1 MKWNW
6 KRPVAFLL
14 SFAMMAGSLQ
24 GALSL
29 PVFAA
34 PEVKVYFVDRDG
46 GNPTIEA
53 TRMVGN
59 DAGNA
64 SAFLG
69 LTVDGVQ
76 SSDYQVSR
84 IITTSQEPLEPDEEG
99 NLPKL
104 EDLIVL
110 GSDKKTVNINPN
122 TPGGTYNIL
131 VKLNMLSKDG
141 LVTETFGSGA
151 GGDTIPPTV
160 DGSIGAQLSD
170 DLKTITLTMSENI
183 DSESNPDKSMFSIS
197 GGSSPVTITNIT
209 LSGAVITIE
218 LNAPLDRTKIYR
230 LLYQETGGY
239 FIADDSGNPA
249 SNFSTEIK
257 FDAETTTS
265 SDNLSNGEENSSDDV
280 PVNNDAL
287 DNNSDPNGNDTDNIT
302 AENNTHDTNTKPVD
316 ETPSDT
322 TKPTDDTS
330 TPVLKG
336 SGETP
341 LLDTPTSQAKKLN
354 SFFANAGGS
363 FTLDS
368 SRLIDQDSTMTLTL
382 RRSGNTFSFDN
393 VSGTQSF
400 EGFTTCV
407 LDTTAPSGGIEDKDN
422 DGGSKIYVRF
432 SGNGVTSFKAS
443 FDSAQTKNMLRDGT
457 LFEVK
462 FEQLGTHE
470 LTLKLK
476 NPQDMVNEIAENIKD
491 ETLMREYII
500 YKDGDRNNFVTGDIQ
515 LLHKKEFSGMPDS
528 VANIEWVWKAD
539 PGELPDGKTD
549 ADIIRIPAN
558 DSPLDWFTATVTQQD
573 ERDVTG
579 TLTAI
584 VTYKP
589 QGGGSL
595 VTADPSKTPVITITV
610 KKRGKS
616 PLVDTIERTVIESD
630 SGVSYVNAK
639 IPAMITMD
647 CYKGDILP
655 QFPKTS
661 DNPYTFKGY
670 LYSGTGTRFCSS
682 VRISADDN
690 TVVGL
695 RYMKNNEELD
705 ADLSTETTIPFEAHS
720 DDADWEDKI
729 EYNIYAKADGTK
741 NTRSTNVTFSFY
753 REGGTEP
760 YEQYTTNIKVTDSSP
775 SSDTSLKN
783 LEIRQYKNGNLI
795 DNLIQMV
802 TQGNAYDWEFDP
814 EQTAYDLTFSYKTD
828 YITLKPTRNENH
840 QTMTI
845 TYTDD
850 DGIEQTKELVNGAN
864 SEKIPLELN
873 VPRKITITVKSESG
887 IEGTYDILAT
897 RRPPSD
903 DATLSSLQVYDSADA
918 EATDLMNPA
927 FSNSQNEYTITV
939 PYQTDKVLVKVVP
952 TDNIGAEIE
961 YIRPDVEN
969 EDSKTSVA
977 KEQWVPLVC
986 ELQDGLVVNNRT
998 EIKIRVVAEDG
1009 TAREEYTVN
1018 VIRTAPQTNTD
1029 LQGLKITDVTA
1040 EEETEGSGDLT
1051 TSLKPAF
1058 ATGKKD
1064 YSITLP
1070 YGSGKINF
1078 TATLDPQ
1085 YNSTMQLMS
1094 DNKRLEILSTDKPS
1108 KTVTVKAGTSVTYVI
1123 RVTAEDGSTMTD
1135 YSITVTHTAPGK
1147 DATLSGIDIVDTTA
1161 TGDAAT
1167 GGAAGG
1173 TRLGVDN
1180 FLAETKKYTVTV
1192 DYVVTS
1198 VDVSAKVVD
1207 PKASKLTINGK
1218 NIDLGTGAGGAAGG
1232 TATTSANVKLD
1243 YPNTTITI
1251 IATAEDG
1258 VTTSKYVV
1266 TVKRNPPSD
1275 DARLASLKVD
1285 PGTLSPL
1292 FVPSKTEYTATIEA
1306 DDNRVSITAVPT
1318 EPHATMTIDGNE
1330 LKSGEAYSLELVE
1343 VNQTVTIVV
1352 TAQDGKSQ
1360 KTYTIRFTNKNL
1372 IKKSANA
1379 DLKSLK
1385 LTKGEMSPVFKP
1397 STLDYSFYTTEDTSY
1412 VDLYPVPS
1420 DPNATVRVMA
1430 GTLQIGDHNGNYSQT
1445 IVDGE
1450 NEFTIEVT
1458 ASDGVTIKTYTA
1470 MVYRNDEENMGSL
1483 TPLTI
1488 EDIDL
1493 EAESPIISSDIT
1505 KRPRVSSEVF
1515 QELKNY
1521 PDKTLVLQGNDYSL
1535 QFAAKDLNTI
1545 IPDAVNYNFGMKF
1558 SSDSEAEIMDEI
1570 NSYSG
1575 NQGLTPIFVEFNY
1588 HGELPGKATY
1598 TLSLG
1603 KQYANQKL
1611 YFHYYNE
1618 ERGRIDYY
1626 GYITTNSQG
1635 TFSVPLSRL
1644 GTFIITPRRIAGS
1657 ENKALVSTAAGSTA
1671 NGNAASEE
1679 GVNLGNTEQVR
1690 NSKINPDTG
1699 FRAK

>member
-29 PVFAA
+29 PVSAA
-34 PEVKVYFVDRDG
+34 EAKVTVYFVDDDG
-46 GNPTIEA
+46 SNPNMSA
-53 TRMVGN
+53 TRM
-59 DAGNA
+59 
-64 SAFLG
+64 
-69 LTVDGVQ
+69 
-76 SSDYQVSR
+76 
-84 IITTSQEPLEPDEEG
+84 
-99 NLPKL
+99 
-104 EDLIVL
+104 
-110 GSDKKTVNINPN
+110 
-122 TPGGTYNIL
+122 
-131 VKLNMLSKDG
+131 
-141 LVTETFGSGA
+141 
-151 GGDTIPPTV
+151 
-160 DGSIGAQLSD
+160 IGAQGQASAKMKIEVAAGMDASD
-170 DLKTITLTMSENI
+170 YYIKKVDVNPAEAVNENKKQYINFDQNSQSIIISSDASPEAGKEDTYKIALTLALLAN
-183 DSESNPDKSMFSIS
+183 
-197 GGSSPVTITNIT
+197 GGITNERYTPAPTPTPPTPDPDGGTTISDSNDEETTIGYSKNETNLAESPELNTYLADAISVNGTFEIKNRDITVDAQSSFVFDVTSNDNGKLGFTVIGGKGLGAFEPYDEVAIDMNGGVVDNGDGTTTINISLTSKSGTANNLGIALKSYQQKEDIVVGTRFT
-209 LSGAVITIE
+209 LSIE
-218 LNAPLDRTKIYR
+218 
-230 LLYQETGGY
+230 Q
-239 FIADDSGNPA
+239 
-249 SNFSTEIK
+249 
-257 FDAETTTS
+257 
-265 SDNLSNGEENSSDDV
+265 
-280 PVNNDAL
+280 
-287 DNNSDPNGNDTDNIT
+287 
-302 AENNTHDTNTKPVD
+302 
-316 ETPSDT
+316 
-322 TKPTDDTS
+322 
-330 TPVLKG
+330 
-336 SGETP
+336 
-341 LLDTPTSQAKKLN
+341 PTSP
-354 SFFANAGGS
+354 
-363 FTLDS
+363 D
-368 SRLIDQDSTMTLTL
+368 LTL
-382 RRSGNTFSFDN
+382 
-393 VSGTQSF
+393 
-400 EGFTTCV
+400 
-407 LDTTAPSGGIEDKDN
+407 I
-422 DGGSKIYVRF
+422 
-432 SGNGVTSFKAS
+432 
-443 FDSAQTKNMLRDGT
+443 
-457 LFEVK
+457 
-462 FEQLGTHE
+462 
-470 LTLKLK
+470 LK
-476 NPQDMVNEIAENIKD
+476 NPQTFVNEIAESFMDDANLDSFIEFFGTNKK
-491 ETLMREYII
+491 EYIT
-500 YKDGDRNNFVTGDIQ
+500 DDFQ
-515 LLHKKEFSGMPDS
+515 LLHRTPIPGLPASEA
-528 VANIEWVWKAD
+528 VIEWRWFPD
-539 PGELPDGKTD
+539 PDTSIPEQAGDDGKKYVS
-549 ADIIRIPAN
+549 IPNN
-558 DSPLDWFTATVTQQD
+558 DYTGNWYTASVTQPEQYD
-573 ERDVTG
+573 YKGR
-579 TLTAI
+579 LCAI
-584 VTYKP
+584 VRYTSV
-589 QGGGSL
+589 GGETVSSG
-595 VTADPSKTPVITITV
+595 TWGENGIEDIPGNIKAEIPIVI
-610 KKRGKS
+610 KKRGTSPEVTYDEAWVKAPSNGSADKVINEKLPNTISMDCNQNQFEEFPKGNDYPYQFKGHITNGSGTRSCDYVIVKS
-616 PLVDTIERTVIESD
+616 SEPDVITMRYTKDLVDYDLASGKQISFKVTQDDDFRD
-630 SGVSYVNAK
+630 S
-639 IPAMITMD
+639 
-647 CYKGDILP
+647 
-655 QFPKTS
+655 
-661 DNPYTFKGY
+661 
-670 LYSGTGTRFCSS
+670 
-682 VRISADDN
+682 
-690 TVVGL
+690 
-695 RYMKNNEELD
+695 
-705 ADLSTETTIPFEAHS
+705 
-720 DDADWEDKI
+720 I
-729 EYNIYAKADGTK
+729 EYYIYAKPNGKKDI
-741 NTRSTNVTFSFY
+741 RSTQLTFSFY
-753 REGGTEP
+753 RNGSTEP
-760 YEQYTTNIKVTDSSP
+760 FEEYKTSVSVRDTSP
-775 SSDTSLKN
+775 STDTTLKDM
-783 LEIRQYKNGNLI
+783 EIRQYRSGNLFENVI
-795 DNLIQMV
+795 LDWTGQSAV
-802 TQGNAYDWEFDP
+802 DWEFIP
-814 EQTAYDLTFSYKTD
+814 EQKTYSLHFGYKTEK
-828 YITLKPTRNENH
+828 IVFKPFIN
-840 QTMTI
+840 QPDQKVYVS
-845 TYTDD
+845 YTDPVT
-850 DGIEQTKELVNGAN
+850 GVAVNEKEMKDQDKTDQINLGDFG
-864 SEKIPLELN
+864 
-873 VPRKITITVKSESG
+873 VKTSIKFKVVSESG
-887 IEGTYDILAT
+887 VEDTYIFEVQRKNA
-897 RRPPSD
+897 SE
-903 DATLSSLQVYDSADA
+903 DATLSELHIFDSADA
-918 EATDLMNPA
+918 EAVDLMNPA
-927 FSNSQNEYTITV
+927 FGNANEYTIKV
-939 PYQTDKVLVKVVP
+939 PYMTDKVLVKVVP
-952 TDNIGAEIE
+952 TDRIGAEIE
-961 YIRPDVEN
+961 FIQPDLEG
-969 EDSKTSVA
+969 EDSKTSTSTD
-977 KEQWVPLVC
+977 QWVPLVC
-986 ELQDGLVVNNRT
+986 ELQDGLVVNNLT
-998 EIKIRVVAEDG
+998 PIKIRVIAENGVDKK
-1009 TAREEYTVN
+1009 EYTVN
-1018 VIRTAPQTNTD
+1018 VIREAPQHNTD
-1029 LQGLKITDVTA
+1029 LAGLKITNVAA
-1040 EEETEGSGDLT
+1040 EEEAEGSGDLT
-1051 TSLKPAF
+1051 ASLKPAF
-1058 ATGKKD
+1058 ATGKKEYSLTLD
-1064 YSITLP
+1064 Y
-1070 YGSGKINF
+1070 GVEKINF
-1078 TATLDPQ
+1078 AATLDPQ

-1094 DNKRLEILSTDKPS
+1094 DNKRLEVLSTEKPS
-1108 KTVTVKAGTSVTYVI
+1108 KTLTIKPGATVTYVI
-1123 RVTAEDGSTMTD
+1123 RVTAEDGSTMSD
-1135 YSITVTHTAPGK
+1135 YSITVTRTAPST
-1147 DATLSGIDIVDTTA
+1147 DATLSGIDIIDTTGA
-1161 TGDAAT
+1161 GNAAGG

-1420 DPNATVRVMA
+1420 DPNATVRVMS

>member
-14 SFAMMAGSLQ
+14 SFAMMAGTLQ

-84 IITTSQEPLEPDEEG
+84 IITTAQDGSSTSEELA
-99 NLPKL
+99 NK
-104 EDLIVL
+104 IVL
-110 GSDKKTVNINPN
+110 GSDKKTININPD
-122 TPGGTYNIL
+122 TPSGIYNIL
-131 VKLNMLSKDG
+131 VKLNMLSRDG

-151 GGDTIPPTV
+151 GGDTTPPSV
-160 DGSIGAQLSD
+160 DGSKGAQLSN
-170 DLKTITLTMSENI
+170 DLQSIVLAMSENVDVESRLSTTI
-183 DSESNPDKSMFSIS
+183 FGVSDGTTTVNIANVTANGSEI
-197 GGSSPVTITNIT
+197 TITFAN
-209 LSGAVITIE
+209 
-218 LNAPLDRTKIYR
+218 PLDNSKTYT
-230 LLYQETGGY
+230 LTYNPTVVNY
-239 FIADDSGNPA
+239 IADDSGNIFSAGFTNMQVKKAIDPTISSETN
-249 SNFSTEIK
+249 SNEDSN
-257 FDAETTTS
+257 DETTI
-265 SDNLSNGEENSSDDV
+265 G
-280 PVNNDAL
+280 NNDDQSEIAPSTNPSPEDESSIDTGTIPETGSPTDTTAPANDASAPSL
-287 DNNSDPNGNDTDNIT
+287 NPENDTPI
-302 AENNTHDTNTKPVD
+302 
-316 ETPSDT
+316 
-322 TKPTDDTS
+322 
-330 TPVLKG
+330 
-336 SGETP
+336 
-341 LLDTPTSQAKKLN
+341 LDAPISQAKKLN

-368 SRLIDQDSTMTLTL
+368 SRLIDQDSRMTLTL

-393 VSGTQSF
+393 VSGTQTF
-400 EGFTTCV
+400 AGYTTCV
-407 LDTTAPSGGIEDKDN
+407 LNTTAPSGGIEDKDN

-432 SGNGVTSFKAS
+432 SGNGVTSFTAS

-528 VANIEWVWKAD
+528 VANIEWVWKAN

-595 VTADPSKTPVITITV
+595 VTADPNKTPVITITV

-695 RYMKNNEELD
+695 RYMKNNEEID

-802 TQGNAYDWEFDP
+802 TQGNAYDWEFNP

-1040 EEETEGSGDLT
+1040 EEETEGSGDL
-1051 TSLKPAF
+1051 SANLKPAF
-1058 ATGKKD
+1058 TTGKKD

-1147 DATLSGIDIVDTTA
+1147 DATLSGIDIVDTTG
-1161 TGDAAT
+1161 TGDAAAGG

-1198 VDVSAKVVD
+1198 VDVTAKLTD
-1207 PKASKLTINGK
+1207 LKASKLTINGK
-1218 NIDLGTGAGGAAGG
+1218 NIDLGTGTGGAGGAAGG

-1266 TVKRNPPSD
+1266 TVKRREPSN

-1306 DDNRVSITAVPT
+1306 DDNRVTITAVPT
-1318 EPHATMTIDGNE
+1318 EPHATMTIDGKE

-1420 DPNATVRVMA
+1420 DPNASVRVMA
-1430 GTLQIGDHNGNYSQT
+1430 GTLEIGDHNGNYSQT

-1657 ENKALVSTAAGSTA
+1657 ENKALVSTAAGSTGNS